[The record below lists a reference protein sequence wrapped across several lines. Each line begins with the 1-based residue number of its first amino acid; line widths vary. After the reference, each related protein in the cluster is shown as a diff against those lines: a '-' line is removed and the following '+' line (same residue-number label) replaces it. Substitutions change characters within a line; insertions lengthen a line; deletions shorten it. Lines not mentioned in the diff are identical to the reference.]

1 MGDDAGEVDRRLD
14 AAVAAADH
22 RDTLALVERAVA
34 MRTIGDALVAILILA
49 RDAELTPARA
59 GRQDH
64 GARLQRRAVRE
75 PNLVQAA
82 LALGRDQLLGALESP
97 DIGVIVL
104 HMLLDLRDQLRR
116 SDEHTSEL
124 PSLMRSSYA
133 VFCLQKKTIP

>member
-34 MRTIGDALVAILILA
+34 MRIIGDALVAILILA

-82 LALGRDQLLGALESP
+82 LALGRDPLPGALERP
-97 DIGVIVL
+97 DI
-104 HMLLDLRDQLRR
+104 
-116 SDEHTSEL
+116 DEVGRAAGRERVC
-124 PSLMRSSYA
+124 P
-133 VFCLQKKTIP
+133 CG